1 MPTAWEVSQAV
12 FYWSCEAII
21 EGSIFSIS
29 TKIKTK
35 KKQCSHSQVE
45 TGKHCF
51 FNTEIIISKLMN
63 YIFLWHM

>member
-35 KKQCSHSQVE
+35 KNSVPIPRWRLA
-45 TGKHCF
+45 
-51 FNTEIIISKLMN
+51 NTA
-63 YIFLWHM
+63 FLILKSLLVS